1 LEDRLL
7 TVEGRIVSLP
17 LKLNGGQRFIFEVDQ
32 LLDKKG
38 NAHAHPG
45 KIRLNWYGGNE
56 ELVPGEYW
64 RLQVK
69 LKQAHGFSNPGG
81 FDYEAWLFQQRIRA
95 TGYVVRKKGNER
107 LQDARPY
114 YIHRLRYLM
123 SKKLSPMMKERDNA
137 SLLPALVIGDRSGVQ
152 PDQWRIL
159 TTTGTS
165 HLLAISGLH
174 IGLVATFV
182 FFLHDGSGLLGVS
195 RP

>member
-1 LEDRLL
+1 MWFLCGVLWGVFRADIILQQRLIPSLEDRLL

-81 FDYEAWLFQQRIRA
+81 FDYEAWLFQ
-95 TGYVVRKKGNER
+95 
-107 LQDARPY
+107 
-114 YIHRLRYLM
+114 
-123 SKKLSPMMKERDNA
+123 
-137 SLLPALVIGDRSGVQ
+137 
-152 PDQWRIL
+152 
-159 TTTGTS
+159 
-165 HLLAISGLH
+165 
-174 IGLVATFV
+174 
-182 FFLHDGSGLLGVS
+182 
-195 RP
+195 